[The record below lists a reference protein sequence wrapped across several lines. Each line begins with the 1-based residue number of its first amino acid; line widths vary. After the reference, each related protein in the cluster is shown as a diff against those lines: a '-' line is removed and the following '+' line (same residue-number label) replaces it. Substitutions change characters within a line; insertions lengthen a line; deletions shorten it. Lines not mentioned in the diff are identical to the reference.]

1 MEEKNINQSLEWTRR
16 NFRDELIQF
25 LLILQKEQSSFREV
39 LQIPQGHEVTGG
51 TARPR
56 TKLRATR

>member
-1 MEEKNINQSLEWTRR
+1 MEEKNINHSLEWTRW

-25 LLILQKEQSSFREV
+25 LLILQKKQSSFREV

-51 TARPR
+51 ITGPR
-56 TKLRATR
+56 TKLRTTR